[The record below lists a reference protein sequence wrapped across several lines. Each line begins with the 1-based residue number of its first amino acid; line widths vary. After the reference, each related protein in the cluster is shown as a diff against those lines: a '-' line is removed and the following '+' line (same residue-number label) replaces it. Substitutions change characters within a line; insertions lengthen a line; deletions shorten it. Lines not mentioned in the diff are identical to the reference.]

1 MRQKTVIK
9 NLLQSVTE
17 VYYKIRQILESV
29 TEVYYKVHQVSQS
42 VSGNTNC
49 DRILSQSASGI
60 TKRDMQFIQS
70 VTLITKWG
78 VTAFVPDA
86 RFSIIFTEIRLIGT
100 WDELKTRNVASYP
113 N

>member
-42 VSGNTNC
+42 VSGV
-49 DRILSQSASGI
+49 

-70 VTLITKWG
+70 VTFITKWG

-86 RFSIIFTEIRLIGT
+86 RFSIIFTEIKLIGT
-100 WDELKTRNVASYP
+100 WDELKIRNVANYP

>member
-1 MRQKTVIK
+1 MRKKTVIK

-42 VSGNTNC
+42 VSG
-49 DRILSQSASGI
+49 I

-70 VTLITKWG
+70 VTFITKWG

-86 RFSIIFTEIRLIGT
+86 RFSIIFTEIKLIGT
-100 WDELKTRNVASYP
+100 WDELKIRNVANYP

>member
-42 VSGNTNC
+42 VSG
-49 DRILSQSASGI
+49 I

-70 VTLITKWG
+70 VTFITKWG

>member
-9 NLLQSVTE
+9 NLLRSVTE

-42 VSGNTNC
+42 VSG
-49 DRILSQSASGI
+49 I

-70 VTLITKWG
+70 VTFITKWG

-86 RFSIIFTEIRLIGT
+86 RFSIIFTEIKLIGT
-100 WDELKTRNVASYP
+100 WDELKIRNVANYP

>member
-42 VSGNTNC
+42 VSG
-49 DRILSQSASGI
+49 I

-70 VTLITKWG
+70 VTFITKWG

-86 RFSIIFTEIRLIGT
+86 RFSIIFTEIKLIGT
-100 WDELKTRNVASYP
+100 WDELKIRNVANYP